1 MRSIQKFHMEV
12 QKCNDIGYNFVVGGD
27 GAVYVG
33 RGWDIRGEHTYGFN
47 ARTIGIA
54 FIGTFSN
61 VAPPKKQL
69 IAAQKI
75 IEEGVKLKYLS
86 ADYKLFGQNQLM
98 DGWESP
104 GNELYKIIRTW
115 GHWSSQTPAPILN

>member
-1 MRSIQKFHMEV
+1 MEV
-12 QKCNDIGYNFVVGGD
+12 QKLNDIGYNFVVGGD

-75 IEEGVKLKYLS
+75 IEEGVKLKYLNV
-86 ADYKLFGQNQLM
+86 DYKLFGQNQLM

-104 GNELYKIIRTW
+104 GEELYKIIRTW
-115 GHWSSQTPAPILN
+115 DHWSSQTPPPVLH